1 MLSKKI
7 DSLLKYKKCSIL
19 HILIQKPPTSV
30 FVKMSK
36 YAQWSCKWIVTV
48 YIYMVTVHY
57 VNDFFILFFL
67 SPLFTSISFPF
78 SLLSQLLFIVFKKMN
93 ILFK

>member
-48 YIYMVTVHY
+48 YIYMVTVHR
-57 VNDFFILFFL
+57 VNNFLILFSLSSLHLTLFSFL
-67 SPLFTSISFPF
+67 SPLTVTVHS
-78 SLLSQLLFIVFKKMN
+78 VKKMN
-93 ILFK
+93 ILFE